1 MNREKLMCEQR
12 FIDHIYEGY
21 KASQRY
27 CFILGAGASKTSGI
41 RTGEEFM
48 KEWMAYFKD
57 RGIKYMKECAEE
69 LNLSPSEYEKFF
81 SDSYELKND
90 DYFTLFDL
98 RFAGQS
104 NAAFAFL
111 ENEMANKYPS
121 YGYYPLSMLL
131 SNTQNKLVITTNFDS
146 LVEDAL
152 FTYKLQHPLVVGHES
167 LASYITNDARR
178 PVVAK
183 IHRDL
188 LFRPMNQKK
197 DMNQLK
203 DEWRLPL
210 TAALTKYIPIVI
222 GYAGGDKTLMSL
234 LEEIKLQGIYWCYIN
249 KIPSNTI
256 RKIVSDNNGYLVQI
270 QGFDEILFLL
280 GERFHSEANFNDP
293 CQYIRE
299 QAEIRCQLY
308 QKNFERIANKYRI
321 GQNTI
326 LHNIPKDT
334 LMNIQKA
341 FEQYNT
347 RQAFSIKNTISLQET
362 AENLLLNNKY
372 NDALDICNDLID
384 SHPTTANYYYI
395 RSNIFYQSNKLQKA
409 LEDASQAIK
418 LNINEPKFY
427 LLRGEIQHSLKN
439 FDDALTDKTIAI
451 SLNPNEPD
459 YYFSRNATA
468 FELRDLNMAL
478 KDASKAIELD
488 PENPIYY
495 DCRSITYYE
504 LDDLNAALDDAS
516 KAIKLNPENPN
527 FYYSRSAV
535 YHKLGRL
542 KEALEDSKKAHELKD
557 KTNVN

>member
-1 MNREKLMCEQR
+1 
-12 FIDHIYEGY
+12 
-21 KASQRY
+21 
-27 CFILGAGASKTSGI
+27 
-41 RTGEEFM
+41 
-48 KEWMAYFKD
+48 
-57 RGIKYMKECAEE
+57 MKECAEE

-249 KIPSNTI
+249 KKPSNTI

-299 QAEIRCQLY
+299 QSEIRCQLY
-308 QKNFERIANKYRI
+308 QENFERIANKYKI
-321 GQNTI
+321 HDVSQDS
-326 LHNIPKDT
+326 LQ
-334 LMNIQKA
+334 NIQKA
-341 FEQYNT
+341 FAQYNM
-347 RQAFSIKNTISLQET
+347 RQDSSHRSTLNLQMSIED
-362 AENLLLNNKY
+362 LLLKNKY
-372 NDALDICNDLID
+372 DEALVICNNLID
-384 SHPTTANYYYI
+384 SHPTDAKYYYI
-395 RSNIFYQSNKLQKA
+395 RSQIFYKTNRLQKA
-409 LEDASQAIK
+409 LDDASKAIQFSIK
-418 LNINEPKFY
+418 NSRYYLN
-427 LLRGEIQHSLKN
+427 RGIIQHSLKN
-439 FDDALTDKTIAI
+439 YEDALSDKTIAI
-451 SLNPNEPD
+451 LLSPSEPN
-459 YYFSRNATA
+459 YYFSRNATE
-468 FELRDLNMAL
+468 FELGDLNMAL
-478 KDASKAIELD
+478 KDASKAIQLD
-488 PENPIYY
+488 PRNPIYY
-495 DCRSITYYE
+495 DCRSATYYE
-504 LDDLNAALDDAS
+504 LNELIAALDDAS
-516 KAIKLNPENPN
+516 KAIQLDPKNPR
-527 FYYSRSAV
+527 FYFSRSAV
-535 YHKLGRL
+535 YHKLNRE

-557 KTNVN
+557 KAAGN